1 MAEDTP
7 PLGTNV
13 AVIGYPF
20 WQTQLGGRKDALG
33 ASVQIGP
40 LLYTVIGVAPK
51 GFAGLWPEQPLAAQM
66 APDFGGGL
74 VVRTRGDAVRSAE
87 TVRRALQ
94 PAMPGASY
102 VTVTPMAE
110 VLGSQTRS
118 WQLGVAVVA
127 SLVPARRAARV
138 DPNVALRSE

>member
-1 MAEDTP
+1 
-7 PLGTNV
+7 
-13 AVIGYPF
+13 
-20 WQTQLGGRKDALG
+20 
-33 ASVQIGP
+33 
-40 LLYTVIGVAPK
+40 
-51 GFAGLWPEQPLAAQM
+51 M